1 MKGFDETMIKN
12 KRIGF
17 IGAGNMAEAFIS
29 GLIDKIIPASQ
40 IQVSDIDKNRLNL
53 IHDKY
58 GVHSISNNN
67 ELFQNNDIIILSV
80 KPQVMK
86 TILTEIKPSQLQS
99 PKLIISIAAG
109 IAIKTI
115 EQYLYDH
122 LDTSAQKLLPVI
134 RVMPNTPALVQMGMS
149 AFCGN
154 QFATEKDINTVID
167 ILSAMGKVIAVS
179 EDQMDGITAISGS
192 GPAYIFYFIESM
204 IQAAENLGFSEDA
217 SRLLVLQTAEG
228 ALQLLKQPGANP
240 VTLREQV
247 TSKGGTTEAAIR
259 VMTEHQ
265 VKKTI
270 IDAIKNAENRAK
282 ELSQM

>member
-1 MKGFDETMIKN
+1 MIKN